1 MERIEQELAKAEKQ
15 LEKAEAAVQEFKED
29 DNGGKWLDELN
40 GKQRKRERL
49 DEDEREKLK
58 QLAAEKERLEG
69 MKDYWA
75 MQVGEWGAQLRETTQ
90 QRQPG
95 NDFVT
100 RALVT

>member
-1 MERIEQELAKAEKQ
+1 MASVEEAQNEHRKAEEELQ
-15 LEKAEAAVQEFKED
+15 AFKED
-29 DNGGKWLDELN
+29 NNRGKWLDELN
-40 GKQRKRERL
+40 GKQRRRERL

-58 QLAAEKERLEG
+58 QLVAEKERLEG

-95 NDFVT
+95 NEFVT